1 MHVICCKASTPDR
14 VHFAVTM
21 IMRLVKTKV
30 WTLADVGARKL
41 KGMDDTVSVIYYL
54 NHVKDIKD
62 RLLNDHIYQFGWTGT
77 DIECVKNAFASV
89 EAYEE
94 KVGDG
99 TSMAWQG
106 NLRVAAVLGPGGQC
120 GVRQEVQENYRAGH
134 LLPPRS

>member
-1 MHVICCKASTPDR
+1 
-14 VHFAVTM
+14 
-21 IMRLVKTKV
+21 MRLVKTKV

-41 KGMDDTVSVIYYL
+41 NGMDDTVSVIDYL

-62 RLLNDHIYQFGWTGT
+62 RLLNDRIYQFGWTGA

-106 NLRVAAVLGPGGQC
+106 NL
-120 GVRQEVQENYRAGH
+120 
-134 LLPPRS
+134 PRGLHSSGTWWTMWCSARSTR